1 MNTTL
6 DMAVLTGWVGRTET
20 LTDRID
26 AGPARRMQATLD
38 REPDLRDGDPLPPFW
53 HYIYFNPE
61 TPASRLKEDGHDM
74 LGRFLPPVALPRRMW
89 AGGRVGI
96 ARPLVIGE
104 TCTKTS
110 TIRGIEVKDGR
121 SGQLCFVTVD
131 HDFAV
136 DGEHRFSERQNIVY
150 REMPAPDS
158 PQPQGKPAPDGAM
171 VSHMVTPDPVL
182 LFRYSALIFYGHR
195 IHYDIDYNREVE
207 GYPGLVVHGPLTAT
221 MLVALGVAQQPG
233 KTLRSFDIRAL
244 SPLFSPAPFHIEA
257 RNAGDITKTWARA
270 ADGTLAFTVDLT
282 FDPTAEEG

>member
-1 MNTTL
+1 M
-6 DMAVLTGWVGRTET
+6 
-20 LTDRID
+20 
-26 AGPARRMQATLD
+26 
-38 REPDLRDGDPLPPFW
+38 
-53 HYIYFNPE
+53 
-61 TPASRLKEDGHDM
+61 
-74 LGRFLPPVALPRRMW
+74 ALPRRMW

-150 REMPAPDS
+150 REMPAPDG

-171 VSHMVTPDPVL
+171 VSPMVTPDPVL